1 MQLHSRR
8 PVLLLLGLYISLL
21 CRYYRDLCSLNRY
34 QFPLCFLSAF
44 CFSKWYSSET
54 FWAYKPQAQPLGLP
68 SKEYISTRVFGKLNV
83 YYRE

>member
-8 PVLLLLGLYISLL
+8 PVLILLDLCLSLL
-21 CRYYRDLCSLNRY
+21 CHYDRDLCSLNLHH
-34 QFPLCFLSAF
+34 FSGLLLSAF

-68 SKEYISTRVFGKLNV
+68 SKEYISTRVCSELSCYLN
-83 YYRE
+83 